1 MARALGLLSGGLDSM
16 LAARLLLEQS
26 IEVLVLAF
34 VTPFFGSEKARRAAG
49 QLRLPLRVIDLTI
62 PHWALLKNPRHG
74 FGKNLNP
81 CIDCHAL
88 MLREAGN
95 LLDPLGADFLFTG
108 EVLGQRPFS
117 QTKPSLRAVEKT
129 SGYPDLILRPLSA
142 LLLPETRPEREG
154 LVDRSRLLDISGRSR
169 RRQIALAEQYG
180 LKDYPNPAG
189 GCLLTDPLFTR
200 RLRELWDHS
209 PDPEMREVEL
219 LKVGRHF
226 RLASGCK
233 VVIGRN
239 QRENE
244 AIEAQA
250 GTQDGKARALG
261 YPGPVAL
268 IIGQPETADWEQAA
282 QLTAAYSDGP
292 AGGPLAVQLSR
303 GDRVWTLQ
311 VPKLAKEAFKPW
323 IL

>member
-16 LAARLLLEQS
+16 LAARLLSDLS
-26 IEVLVLAF
+26 IEVLGLSF
-34 VTPFFGSEKARRAAG
+34 VTPFFGPDKARKAAK
-49 QLRLPLRVIDLTI
+49 QLQIPLTIIDLTTL
-62 PHWALLKNPRHG
+62 HWAMLKNPRHG

-88 MLREAGN
+88 MLQEAGK
-95 LLDPLGADFLFTG
+95 LLGPLDADFLFTG

-129 SGYPDLILRPLSA
+129 SGYVDLILRPLSA

-169 RRQIALAEQYG
+169 KRQMALAEQYG

-189 GCLLTDPLFTR
+189 GCLLTDPLFSR
-200 RLRELWDHS
+200 RLKELWQHA
-209 PDPEMREVEL
+209 PDPDLREVAL

-226 RLASGCK
+226 RLASRCK

-239 QRENE
+239 QKENE
-244 AIEAQA
+244 LLEDRAAPE
-250 GTQDGKARALG
+250 DGKARTLG
-261 YPGPVAL
+261 FPGPLAL
-268 IIGQPETADWEQAA
+268 AVGRPEPGDWEQVAR
-282 QLTAAYSDGP
+282 LTAAYSDGP
-292 AGGPLAVQLSR
+292 TGQPLAVQLTQ
-303 GDRVWTLQ
+303 GDRVWNLQ
-311 VPKLAKEAFKPW
+311 VPKMPKEVFQPW
-323 IL
+323 ML